1 MNTRIKLN
9 NMNQILPI
17 RNQILYFCLLNL
29 LFLTPSFSQNELSI
43 LSYNTYNGFQS
54 DTSVMDQ
61 YLEWVKDLDPDVVAY
76 QEMNKFSQKSLEE
89 FASEYGHDY
98 AVLIKEEGYPVA
110 ISSKYPIVNVQK
122 VTDNMHHG
130 YLYANVLGTH
140 IFIVHLSPFD
150 HRFRAKELRLVLAHA
165 ASLSE
170 SDRVLIMGDFN
181 AFDKKDA
188 AYYKEDLF
196 EAMRKR
202 DSTYNQNNLNAGSL
216 DYSVMDLMENA
227 GFHDSYWEI
236 KDTYHYSMPT
246 PKYQTRPV
254 RRIDYIWVNE
264 QGKEDILD
272 AGIIADE
279 HTNVMSDH
287 YPTYIILETNKE

>member
-1 MNTRIKLN
+1 MKQLLRIS
-9 NMNQILPI
+9 NQILG
-17 RNQILYFCLLNL
+17 LCLLNF
-29 LFLTPSFSQNELSI
+29 LFFHPAFSQDQLSI

-54 DTSVMDQ
+54 DTNVMNQ
-61 YLEWVKDLDPDVVAY
+61 YLEWVEDVDPDIIAY
-76 QEMNKFSQKSLEE
+76 QEMNKFTQKGLEE
-89 FASEYGHDY
+89 FAAQYGHDY

-150 HRFRAKELRLVLAHA
+150 HRFRAKELKLVLAHA
-165 ASLSE
+165 ASLPA
-170 SDRVLIMGDFN
+170 SDKILIMGDFN

-188 AYYKEDLF
+188 ASYEDDLF

-216 DYSVMDLMENA
+216 DYSVMDLMEDA
-227 GFHDSYWEI
+227 GFYDSYWEV
-236 KDTYHYSMPT
+236 KDAYQYSMPT

-279 HTNVMSDH
+279 HTNVISDH
-287 YPTYIILETNKE
+287 YPTYIILEINKK

>member
-1 MNTRIKLN
+1 MYTRIKLS

-17 RNQILYFCLLNL
+17 RNQILCFCLLSL
-29 LFLTPSFSQNELSI
+29 LFLPPSFSQNQLSI

-54 DTSVMDQ
+54 DISVMDQ
-61 YLEWVKDLDPDVVAY
+61 YLEWVKDLDPDVIAY

-150 HRFRAKELRLVLAHA
+150 HRFRAKELRLVDIPVILTPQ
-165 ASLSE
+165 S
-170 SDRVLIMGDFN
+170 GD
-181 AFDKKDA
+181 
-188 AYYKEDLF
+188 
-196 EAMRKR
+196 
-202 DSTYNQNNLNAGSL
+202 
-216 DYSVMDLMENA
+216 
-227 GFHDSYWEI
+227 
-236 KDTYHYSMPT
+236 
-246 PKYQTRPV
+246 
-254 RRIDYIWVNE
+254 IDPPQSFWF
-264 QGKEDILD
+264 
-272 AGIIADE
+272 
-279 HTNVMSDH
+279 
-287 YPTYIILETNKE
+287 

>member
-1 MNTRIKLN
+1 MMQLLGIGKPL
-9 NMNQILPI
+9 M
-17 RNQILYFCLLNL
+17 YFCLLNL
-29 LFLTPSFSQNELSI
+29 LFLAPSFSQNQLSI

-54 DTSVMDQ
+54 DSTVMDE
-61 YLEWVKDLDPDVVAY
+61 YREWVKEIHPDIITY
-76 QEMNKFSQKSLEE
+76 QEMNKFTQKSLEE
-89 FASEYGHDY
+89 FASGYGHDY

-130 YLYANVLGTH
+130 YLYANISGAHFFVL
-140 IFIVHLSPFD
+140 HLSPFD
-150 HRFRAKELRLVLAHA
+150 HRFRAKELKLVLAHA
-165 ASLSE
+165 ASLPR
-170 SDRVLIMGDFN
+170 SDKVFIMGDFN
-181 AFDKKDA
+181 AFDHKDA
-188 AYYKEDLF
+188 EYYKEDLF

-216 DYSVMDLMENA
+216 DYSVMDLMEDA
-227 GFHDSYWEI
+227 GFYDSYWEVN
-236 KDTYHYSMPT
+236 DTYHYSMPT

-264 QGKEDILD
+264 HVKGSIID

-279 HTNVMSDH
+279 HTDVMSDH
-287 YPTYIILETNKE
+287 YPTYLILEAAEK